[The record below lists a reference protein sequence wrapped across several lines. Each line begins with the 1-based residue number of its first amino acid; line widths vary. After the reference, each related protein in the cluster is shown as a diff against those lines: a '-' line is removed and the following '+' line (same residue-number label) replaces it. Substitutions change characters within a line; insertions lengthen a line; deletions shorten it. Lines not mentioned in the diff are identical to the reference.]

1 MNNVVEYR
9 IGNNPRICAAV
20 RSALGTRSYQQDF
33 VVLLTGKEGLMA
45 AVCDGMGGLKGGE
58 RASRTAAMLLCDDYR
73 GQRPADIPRFLRAE
87 AAKMD
92 ERVAALTGEDGG
104 PLKGGTTVVSV
115 VIQGSTLYWLSVG
128 DSRIYLLRGE
138 RMQAVT
144 RDHNYRTRLN
154 EALRAGRIT
163 RQEYEREEKTPKA
176 EALVSFIGMKRLE
189 MADVGKLPVALAPGD
204 IVLLC
209 SDGLYKSLDESQI
222 LAMIKDNEVDMQI
235 AADRLV
241 DMALSFRQGGHDNT
255 SVVLV
260 KYEGDQGGNA
270 G

>member
-1 MNNVVEYR
+1 MNNIAEYR
-9 IGNNPRICAAV
+9 MGNSPWLHAAAC
-20 RSALGTRSYQQDF
+20 SALGTRSYQQDF
-33 VVLLTGKEGLMA
+33 VVLLTERDGLMA

-58 RASRTAAMLLCDDYR
+58 VASRTAAMLLYDDYQE
-73 GQRPADIPRFLRAE
+73 QRPMDIPRFLRAE

-92 ERVAALTGEDGG
+92 ERVAALTGEDGRL
-104 PLKGGTTVVSV
+104 LKGGTTVVSA
-115 VIQGSTLYWLSVG
+115 VIQGNLLHWLSVG

-144 RDHNYRTRLN
+144 RDHNYRTVLN

-176 EALVSFIGMKRLE
+176 EALVSFLGMRGLK
-189 MADVGKLPVALAPGD
+189 MADVGTLPTALMPGD

-222 LAMIKDNEVDMQI
+222 LAMIRDNDVDMQI

-241 DMALSFRQGGHDNT
+241 DMALAFRQGGHDNT

-260 KYEGDQGGNA
+260 KYEGSQGGMA